1 MKKIRL
7 IIFDLDGTL
16 FDAYPAIMDS
26 FNYTM
31 KKFKFPLRSALTIRR
46 AVGHGDENLLRP
58 FVDSGK
64 LKKALSVYRRH
75 HRIALLKGSRMFPRA
90 KEMLL
95 RFKRSGYRL
104 AVASNRPTEFSMI
117 LIRKMGLSGVFDF
130 ILCADKLNT
139 RKPHPGIIRSILR
152 HFSFK
157 PQEAVYVGDMAIDIQ
172 AGKRAKVR
180 TFAVPTGSDSRQALR
195 GEKPYRL
202 INRISDLSGHLL

>member
-1 MKKIRL
+1 MEKIRL

-16 FDAYPAIMDS
+16 FDAYPAIVDS

-31 KKFKFPLRSALTIRR
+31 KKFKFPQRSAPVIRR

-64 LKKALSVYRRH
+64 LKKALSLYRRH

-90 KEMLL
+90 KGMLL
-95 RFKRSGYRL
+95 GFKRKGYRL

-157 PQEAVYVGDMAIDIQ
+157 PQQAVYAGDMAIDIQ

-180 TFAVPTGSDSRQALR
+180 TFAVPTGSDSRQALKR
-195 GEKPYRL
+195 EKPYRIL
-202 INRISDLSGHLL
+202 GRISNLARFLP